1 LVDREGKLMM
11 HRFPA
16 MGIPYSRLAVLAA
29 GVALATA
36 GVLVSFNS
44 AGVATAQ
51 GGAARGKQVYTQNC
65 QICHG
70 VNAQGRIGPPLNEI
84 PPEISQAPR
93 PAVVQQLT
101 GLIRGGIPGAMPGFV
116 PGQISDADIAAL
128 VDYLLDETAKP
139 LPGRSYYEALQP
151 VPAVANT
158 DTLVFF
164 PQTGHTVTGGFKA
177 FWEANGGLAI
187 FGYPITEEYAGFTE
201 DGAPATMQDFERARF
216 EYRDGRVE
224 LAALG
229 NQALY
234 LRTTL
239 LGRGGPPEGGPGA
252 PEKPG
257 GPGMPPPAPPKP

>member
-1 LVDREGKLMM
+1 M

-16 MGIPYSRLAVLAA
+16 LGIPHPRLAILAA

-36 GVLVSFNS
+36 GLLVSLNG

-51 GGAARGKQVYTQNC
+51 PGPSAGKQVYIRNC

-70 VNAQGRIGPPLNEI
+70 VNAQGRIGPPLNQI
-84 PPEISQAPR
+84 PPEITQLPR
-93 PAVVQQLT
+93 PQIVQELT
-101 GLIRGGIPGAMPGFV
+101 GLVRGGIPGAMPSFV
-116 PGQISDADIAAL
+116 PQQLSDADIAAL
-128 VDYLLDETAKP
+128 TDYLLDEASVP
-139 LPGRSYYEALQP
+139 LPGRSYYDALQP
-151 VPAVANT
+151 VAEVANT
-158 DTLVFF
+158 DTLTFF

-187 FGYPITEEYAGFTE
+187 FGYPITEEYAGYTE

-229 NQALY
+229 LQARY

-239 LGRGGPPEGGPGA
+239 VGQGGPPGGGENGGPG
-252 PEKPG
+252 EPG
-257 GPGMPPPAPPKP
+257 EPGMPPPAPPKP